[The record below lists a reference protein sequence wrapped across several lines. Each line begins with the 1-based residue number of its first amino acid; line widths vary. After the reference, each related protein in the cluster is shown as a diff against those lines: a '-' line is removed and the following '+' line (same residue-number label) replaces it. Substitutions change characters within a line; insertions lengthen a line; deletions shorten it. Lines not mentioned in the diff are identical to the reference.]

1 MCVLKMELFNL
12 YHLFWFLPCSKL
24 SSYFCANLSSFE
36 ISRTLLLSKFLW
48 KILPFQ
54 SVPDIQFA
62 FSRLDHIYSCNL
74 SNPDTYDVPIVHNQY
89 FSTSDTNQM
98 FTTATTNSSV
108 FHLNIRSLAENFYKL
123 LHCVIILD
131 NAPCCIAVSE
141 TWLKYGSAVGEIQ
154 LQNYTFIHKP
164 FSTNQ
169 NRF

>member
-1 MCVLKMELFNL
+1 
-12 YHLFWFLPCSKL
+12 
-24 SSYFCANLSSFE
+24 
-36 ISRTLLLSKFLW
+36 
-48 KILPFQ
+48 
-54 SVPDIQFA
+54 
-62 FSRLDHIYSCNL
+62 
-74 SNPDTYDVPIVHNQY
+74 
-89 FSTSDTNQM
+89 M